1 MSEVARERGRRVGR
15 LTLGGTIARGGM
27 ASVHVGRLDGTAGFA
42 RRVAIKRLH
51 DANDPQLVAML
62 LDEARMSACIH
73 HPNVVSTL
81 DAIVEDD
88 EVFVVLEYVHGESLA
103 RLFAKTSA
111 RGERVPLPIAAAVV
125 VGALHGLHAAHEA
138 KGDDNQ
144 PLEIIHRDVSPQ
156 NILVDTN
163 GNARLLDFGVAKA
176 RGRQQ
181 VSEQGTLKGK
191 VAYMAPE
198 QVHGHVSRASD
209 VFSMGVV
216 FWEALAGERLFQG
229 KSDGEVLAAVM
240 LAKVPPLRSRAEAV
254 SEALEAVVRR
264 SLRRRPEDRFP
275 TARAFADAIEA
286 NVAIASTA
294 EVAAWLDREAGDV
307 LAKRDELFPRDEDKR
322 APVARLRTRVLV
334 ALGGVVLVAGGAVA
348 VVRASS
354 HASPEAGPVAA
365 PLPSPVDPVDPP
377 VPAAPPASE
386 APSAFGDDPA
396 APPPRRQAT
405 RARRCDPP
413 YVVDAKG
420 HKIWKRECF

>member
-81 DAIVEDD
+81 DAIVEND

-103 RLFAKTSA
+103 RLFARTSA
-111 RGERVPLPIAAAVV
+111 RGERLPIPIAAAVV

-138 KGDDNQ
+138 KGEDNQ

-156 NILVDTN
+156 NILMDTN

-216 FWEALAGERLFQG
+216 LWEALTGERLFQG

-240 LAKVPPLRSRAEAV
+240 LAKVPLLRSRTEAV
-254 SEALEAVVRR
+254 PEVFETVVRR

-286 NVAIASTA
+286 SVAIASTA

-307 LAKRDELFPRDEDKR
+307 LAKREQLFPRDEDKPPP
-322 APVARLRTRVLV
+322 AARLRTRVLV
-334 ALGGVVLVAGGAVA
+334 ALGGVLLVGGVA
-348 VVRASS
+348 LGVVRASS
-354 HASPEAGPVAA
+354 HAPQEPAPVAA
-365 PLPSPVDPVDPP
+365 TLPAPVEPVDPP
-377 VPAAPPASE
+377 APAAPPASE
-386 APSAFGDDPA
+386 APSASSDDPA
-396 APPPRRQAT
+396 AAPRRQAT

-413 YVVDAKG
+413 YVLDAKG